1 MKIGELAQRTG
12 LAASRIRFYE
22 RIGLLSVA
30 QRQANGY
37 RSYPEEAVLA
47 LRLIATAQRAGFSL
61 QELRQLLPE
70 DLEQWQHDVLLATL
84 HRKLQSIDLMLVQLT
99 QNRADLGELIA
110 QIEARPE
117 DMDCAGNARRVL
129 SQMRLLGREGEGDGE
144 AAGRPAQPS
153 N

>member
-1 MKIGELAQRTG
+1 MAYMKIGELAQRTD

-30 QRQANGY
+30 QREANGY

-47 LRLIATAQRAGFSL
+47 LRLIATAQQAGFSL

-70 DLEQWQHDVLLATL
+70 DLKQWQHDELLATL
-84 HRKLQSIDLMLVQLT
+84 HRKLQSIDLMLAQLT
-99 QNRADLGELIA
+99 QNRVDLGELIA
-110 QIEARPE
+110 QIEARPK

-129 SQMRLLGREGEGDGE
+129 SQMRLLGRDEE
-144 AAGRPAQPS
+144 ATGRPAQPS